1 MSTGQIVF
9 TSPELTGLNEPIH
22 AQIIKIRKNP
32 FVGTEIAVKGELGR
46 IFFGP
51 ESFFYKA

>member
-1 MSTGQIVF
+1 MSIGQIVF
-9 TSPELTGLNEPIH
+9 TSPELTGLNEPIR

-32 FVGTEIAVKGELGR
+32 FVGNEIAVKDELGR

>member
-9 TSPELTGLNEPIH
+9 TSPELTGLNEPIR

-32 FVGTEIAVKGELGR
+32 FVGTEIAVKDELGR